1 MWRDFQTQWETCFWF
16 STERLFHSLPA
27 SRFPLFQQRPTLRVI
42 APDDVR
48 SVTDGPGAIQM
59 LVHQHS
65 AAGQTATPAGGLD
78 LQPVVSELNGIVASH
93 RAGLLDGED
102 QVQIPMPT
110 RQEGAARLSRL
121 DPETPVELG
130 DVFVA

>member
-1 MWRDFQTQWETCFWF
+1 M
-16 STERLFHSLPA
+16 
-27 SRFPLFQQRPTLRVI
+27 
-42 APDDVR
+42 R
-48 SVTDGPGAIQM
+48 SVTDGPGVIQM

-65 AAGQTATPAGGLD
+65 AAGQTATPAGVLD

-121 DPETPVELG
+121 DPEMPVELG